1 MSFFFFIIIYIY
13 IYIYIFYS
21 GSSWVKVIIFTI
33 PLNQPNPHLNK
44 TQTLSSSHIVCV
56 GLMLF
61 SGLFGYK
68 FTIFCVSYLGLLCF
82 RCWRDLEHLA
92 TFTTHHLLFGLA
104 IFKIVCVNPLGLL
117 WPCKERTLNTLSPS
131 LHTSLS
137 SDIPRPTHPTHSFCH
152 VYSLYSQSS

>member
-1 MSFFFFIIIYIY
+1 MKFFGPPIFNMYLNFKKYIKNIYYTILL
-13 IYIYIFYS
+13 
-21 GSSWVKVIIFTI
+21 FTFL
-33 PLNQPNPHLNK
+33 PLFLNK

-61 SGLFGYK
+61 SRLFGYK

-92 TFTTHHLLFGLA
+92 TFTTHHPLFGLA